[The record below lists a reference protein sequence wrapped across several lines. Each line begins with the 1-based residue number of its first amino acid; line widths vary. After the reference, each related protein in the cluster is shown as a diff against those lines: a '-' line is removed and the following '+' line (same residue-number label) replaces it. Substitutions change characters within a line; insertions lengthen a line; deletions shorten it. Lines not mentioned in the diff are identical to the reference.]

1 MLAIVRVCWNGSNV
15 LFSGGALQGG
25 QGSFRGQPCSMTRQ
39 VHARVG
45 WVLGGYDH
53 YRPTMTHLLHGLL
66 EERHNGRVTLDE
78 VLGCA
83 TELLGRVDVR
93 RVRGTK

>member
-1 MLAIVRVCWNGSNV
+1 
-15 LFSGGALQGG
+15 
-25 QGSFRGQPCSMTRQ
+25 MTRQ

-53 YRPTMTHLLHGLL
+53 YRTTMTHLLHGLL
-66 EERHNGRVTLDE
+66 EERHNGRVT
-78 VLGCA
+78 VLLGDVIGRA
-83 TELLGRVDVR
+83 PALLGRVDVR

>member
-1 MLAIVRVCWNGSNV
+1 MVV
-15 LFSGGALQGG
+15 F
-25 QGSFRGQPCSMTRQ
+25 
-39 VHARVG
+39 
-45 WVLGGYDH
+45 GGYDH

-66 EERHNGRVTLDE
+66 EERHNGRVTLSLYERRYTLGD

-83 TELLGRVDVR
+83 TVLLGRVGVR

>member
-1 MLAIVRVCWNGSNV
+1 MM
-15 LFSGGALQGG
+15 F
-25 QGSFRGQPCSMTRQ
+25 
-39 VHARVG
+39 
-45 WVLGGYDH
+45 GGYDR

-66 EERHNGRVTLDE
+66 EERHNGRVTLSLRDKRRWVIGE

-83 TELLGRVDVR
+83 TELLGWVDVR

>member
-1 MLAIVRVCWNGSNV
+1 MVV
-15 LFSGGALQGG
+15 F
-25 QGSFRGQPCSMTRQ
+25 
-39 VHARVG
+39 
-45 WVLGGYDH
+45 GGYDH

-66 EERHNGRVTLDE
+66 EERHDGRVTLGE

-83 TELLGRVDVR
+83 TPLLGRVGVR